1 MQNSLIYSS
10 SALCKTEPE
19 ESLGSKALDVLK
31 EKIKIFELEKIPYLS
46 HSQKKKM
53 ADKQRSKSQKYQI
66 HPKVKQPQQHSQ
78 NRISNKEQ
86 PISSQNRFSMQILES
101 VKSRLSIQE
110 AKLMD
115 VPIVKV
121 SRERVLSSKKESE
134 NNISLI
140 LMEKYYQ
147 STIKYEEKQLK
158 QTTKTNQ
165 PKHTSKL
172 MINNQ
177 AVKNFQRKIKN
188 SRRELLKE
196 LNTSIN
202 DQQQNIQQPQLKS
215 IAAEGSNL
223 QEKNNIKYRPIK
235 TVYLKRNYS
244 TSS

>member
-1 MQNSLIYSS
+1 MYSNN
-10 SALCKTEPE
+10 ALCKTEPE
-19 ESLGSKALDVLK
+19 ESLGSKALDILK

-46 HSQKKKM
+46 NSQKKSL

-66 HPKVKQPQQHSQ
+66 HPKMIQPQQLSQ

-86 PISSQNRFSMQILES
+86 QISSQNRFSLQILES

-115 VPIVKV
+115 VPLVKV
-121 SRERVLSSKKESE
+121 SRERVLTSKKESE

-147 STIKYEEKQLK
+147 ATIKYEEKQQK
-158 QTTKTNQ
+158 QATKRNH

-196 LNTSIN
+196 LNTSLN
-202 DQQQNIQQPQLKS
+202 DQQSNIQQQQLKS
-215 IAAEGSNL
+215 ISADGQNL
-223 QEKNNIKYRPIK
+223 HEKSNIKFRPIK
-235 TVYLKRNYS
+235 TIYLKRNYS
-244 TSS
+244 TS